1 MYEDKRAN
9 RYSLKIAD
17 MELNETVIPI
27 NYNGETKEKMP
38 LTVIDDMTTKFET
51 KEDFKKFLMD
61 LGYDYGYVFIEYRAK
76 GERHIIDAAYGPGLI
91 AKESSF
97 REKELNR
104 GKEEPKRSENIILL
118 GYELIDIE
126 RHNKPL
132 WSHLQKYMWKDL
144 KAAISTYNHMLDIE
158 AEPRYILEYQYDI
171 MNYLGDYTVF
181 RKIVL
186 GIDEFYKKEYNE
198 DIVEKNIKQKVMKK
212 GR

>member
-9 RYSLKIAD
+9 RYSLKIAFANGD
-17 MELNETVIPI
+17 ETTIPI

-61 LGYDYGYVFIEYRAK
+61 LGYDYGYVFIDYRAK
-76 GERHIIDAAYGPGLI
+76 GKRHIIDAAYGPGLI
-91 AKESSF
+91 ANESSF
-97 REKELNR
+97 RERQLNM

-132 WSHLQKYMWKDL
+132 SSHLQKYMWKDL
-144 KAAISTYNHMLDIE
+144 KAAIST
-158 AEPRYILEYQYDI
+158 
-171 MNYLGDYTVF
+171 
-181 RKIVL
+181 
-186 GIDEFYKKEYNE
+186 
-198 DIVEKNIKQKVMKK
+198 
-212 GR
+212 